1 VFTRLAVAL
10 TDAGLAA
17 TQGQEVRLRYAITR
31 DARVTIDVLKGAK
44 RVARLTGNARFGRNA
59 LSWNG
64 KPTSARPGARG
75 ASAKLPA
82 PGRYRLRLNAR
93 SPDGQ
98 TATDNATLT
107 IKAKKRG
114 R

>member
-17 TQGQEVRLRYAITR
+17 TQGQRVRLRYVSTR
-31 DARVTIDVLKGAK
+31 DARVTIDVLKGTK
-44 RVARLTGNARFGRNA
+44 RVTRLTGGARFGRNA

-64 KPTSARPGARG
+64 KATSTRRGARG

-82 PGRYRLRLNAR
+82 PGRYRIHLNAR

-98 TATDNATLT
+98 VATDDATLT
-107 IKAKKRG
+107 IKAKKR
-114 R
+114 RR